1 MHSVKSAVKILV
13 VKRNKQNSQSH
24 QKTKRFW
31 QRTRGSCNRMGNYVS
46 LYLTNP
52 KGTPL
57 PLTEPSFDP
66 NLGFPNGRKERVMIA
81 TEEEM
86 EAAKLPLEARDYC
99 AHKLIQYRACR
110 SDVWPWA
117 YKCAHEK
124 HEYLNCEYDDYIL
137 RLKEYEREKRLLQ
150 RKLKI
155 EKKQAQEL
163 AA

>member
-1 MHSVKSAVKILV
+1 
-13 VKRNKQNSQSH
+13 
-24 QKTKRFW
+24 
-31 QRTRGSCNRMGNYVS
+31 MGNYVS

-52 KGTPL
+52 KGTPV

-66 NLGFPNGRKERVMIA
+66 NLGFPHGRKARVMIA

-86 EAAKLPLEARDYC
+86 EAAKLPLENRDYC

-110 SDVWPWA
+110 ADVWPWA

-150 RKLKI
+150 RKQKL
-155 EKKQAQEL
+155 EKKQAHEL

>member
-1 MHSVKSAVKILV
+1 
-13 VKRNKQNSQSH
+13 
-24 QKTKRFW
+24 
-31 QRTRGSCNRMGNYVS
+31 MGNYVS

-66 NLGFPNGRKERVMIA
+66 NLGFPHGRKERVMIA

-150 RKLKI
+150 RKLRL

-163 AA
+163 QA